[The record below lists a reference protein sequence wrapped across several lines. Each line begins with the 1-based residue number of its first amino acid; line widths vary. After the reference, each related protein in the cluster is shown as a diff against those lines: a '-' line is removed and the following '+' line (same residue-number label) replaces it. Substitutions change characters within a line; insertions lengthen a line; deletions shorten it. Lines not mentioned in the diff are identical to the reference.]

1 MNKKGFL
8 DDMMDFLFLVVGAI
22 LVFILVFGVLGEISS
37 NRVEETNSQ
46 VERINGK
53 MNLLAYLRV
62 PVEGTNMA
70 DLIVLAEKNPE
81 LREKI
86 AKKTEEIVSLFND
99 QAFSGILIYYPIEE
113 GSAQEV
119 ISVGSEFIIP
129 DPGVSLVSAEGKE
142 IKVYVR
148 RSVKKA

>member
-8 DDMMDFLFLVVGAI
+8 DDMMDFLFLVVGAL
-22 LVFILVFGVLGEISS
+22 LVFALVFGVLGEISS
-37 NRVEETNSQ
+37 NRVEETNPQ
-46 VERINGK
+46 VERITGK
-53 MNLLAYLRV
+53 TNLLAYLRV

-81 LREKI
+81 LREKVV
-86 AKKTEEIVSLFND
+86 KKTEEIIFLFND
-99 QAFSGILIYYPIEE
+99 QAFSGILIYYPIKE
-113 GSAQEV
+113 GSAQDV

-129 DPGVSLVSAEGKE
+129 DPGVSLVSPEGKE

-148 RSVKKA
+148 RSVKKS